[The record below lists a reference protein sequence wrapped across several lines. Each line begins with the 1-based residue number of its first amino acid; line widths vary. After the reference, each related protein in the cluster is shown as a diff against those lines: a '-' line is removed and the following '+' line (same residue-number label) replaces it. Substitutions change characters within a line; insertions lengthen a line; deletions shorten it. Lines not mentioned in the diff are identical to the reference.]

1 MMTLQEFY
9 DWTLEEYHAS
19 PDPTME
25 RMLDAMRTALKP
37 KFPKELK
44 MTRPIVF
51 FDLESTGKVPATDQ
65 IIEISCLK
73 LNMDGTKKIHT
84 TRVKPTI
91 PIDPGATE
99 VHGITIEDLADCKT
113 FEQIAP
119 SLFKFISGCDLGG
132 FNSNKF
138 DVPMLYFE
146 FLRTG
151 FVLDYRSVN
160 LLDAGNIM
168 KIEESRTLVA
178 AAKFYNNVDLEDAH
192 SAEADIMATFDVF
205 MAQLNR
211 YDIPA
216 DVESL
221 ALYSNYD
228 KPILDL
234 SGKFTFNETGEVLYN
249 FGAHMGKPVF
259 ENIDYLSWMLSK
271 DFAPDTVAI
280 CNQLMDEYQQQLKN
294 KQ

>member
-1 MMTLQEFY
+1 MMTLQEFHLAVK
-9 DWTLEEYHAS
+9 DQIEKQPATTVEQI
-19 PDPTME
+19 
-25 RMLDAMRTALKP
+25 MRAFDIALTP
-37 KFPKELK
+37 RYPKELK

-119 SLFKFISGCDLGG
+119 SLFKFMSGCDLAG

-146 FLRTG
+146 FLRAG
-151 FVLDYRSVN
+151 FILDYRSVN

-178 AAKFYNNVDLEDAH
+178 AAKFYNNIDLEDAH
-192 SAEADIMATFDVF
+192 SAEADILATFDVF

-221 ALYSNYD
+221 AVYSNYD

-234 SGKFTFNETGEVLYN
+234 SGKFTFNEAGEVLYN